1 MTARWTAPLL
11 ALVVAL
17 AFTASARAADKTID
31 GTWKSTFKAQDGTER
46 VTTFKLKQEGDKVT
60 GTVSGRNNSE
70 SDIQDGKIKDG
81 TITFSV
87 TREFNNNKVTIKY
100 EGKLDGDTIKG
111 TREMP
116 GRDGGDPVKRD
127 FEAKREKEKKE

>member
-1 MTARWTAPLL
+1 MIARWTAPLL

-17 AFTASARAADKTID
+17 AFTASAKAADSTID

-46 VTTFKLKQEGDKVT
+46 TTTFKFKHDGDKLT

-70 SDIQDGKIKDG
+70 TEIEDGKIKDA

-87 TREFNNNKVTIKY
+87 TREFNNNKVTTKY
-100 EGKLDGDTIKG
+100 EAKLDGDTLKG

-116 GRDGGDPVKRD
+116 GRNGGDPVKRD
-127 FEAKREKEKKE
+127 FEAKREKKE